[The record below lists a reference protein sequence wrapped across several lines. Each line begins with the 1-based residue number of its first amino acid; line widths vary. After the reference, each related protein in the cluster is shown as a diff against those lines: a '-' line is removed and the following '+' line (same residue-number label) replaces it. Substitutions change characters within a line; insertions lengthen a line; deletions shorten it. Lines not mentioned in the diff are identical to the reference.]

1 MFEDYLREL
10 DKVKILEPDEESELW
25 RRFKIENDR
34 SARLKIIESY
44 QPLVFKIA
52 LPYRDLQSIMDI
64 IQEGTV
70 GLIESIEKF
79 EPDRGVAFSLF
90 AIHRIRGRMIDFLK
104 REKEIPTD
112 DEIFLELADSSPTA
126 QDLIENS
133 ELATQLHTAINRLP
147 RNEKN
152 VIQEMYLNDENASE
166 LASDMKLSLSHIYRL
181 QKKGMQRIRGMIS
194 RFISRW

>member
-25 RRFKIENDR
+25 RRFKNENDR

-52 LPYRDLQSIMDI
+52 LPYRDLQSIMDV

-70 GLIESIEKF
+70 GLIESVEKF
-79 EPDRGVAFSLF
+79 EPERGVAFSLF
-90 AIHRIRGRMIDFLK
+90 AIHRIRGRMIDYLK
-104 REKEIPTD
+104 REKEIPTNE
-112 DEIFLELADSSPTA
+112 EIFLDLADSSPTA
-126 QDLIENS
+126 QDLVESS
-133 ELATQLHTAINRLP
+133 ELAAQLHTAINRLP

-166 LASDMKLSLSHIYRL
+166 LASDMKLSISHIYRL
-181 QKKGMQRIRGMIS
+181 QKKGMQRIRGMLS
-194 RFISRW
+194 RFISSW

>member
-25 RRFKIENDR
+25 RRFKNENDR

-52 LPYRDLQSIMDI
+52 LPYRDLQSIMDV

-70 GLIESIEKF
+70 GLIESVEKF
-79 EPDRGVAFSLF
+79 EPERGVAFSLF
-90 AIHRIRGRMIDFLK
+90 AIHRIRGRMIDYLK

-112 DEIFLELADSSPTA
+112 EEIFLDLADSSPTA
-126 QDLIENS
+126 QDLVESS
-133 ELATQLHTAINRLP
+133 ELAAQLHTAINRLP

-166 LASDMKLSLSHIYRL
+166 LASDMKLSISHIYRL
-181 QKKGMQRIRGMIS
+181 QKKGMQRIRGMLS
-194 RFISRW
+194 RFISSW

>member
-25 RRFKIENDR
+25 RRFKNENDR

-52 LPYRDLQSIMDI
+52 LPYRDLQSIMDV

-70 GLIESIEKF
+70 GLIESVEKF
-79 EPDRGVAFSLF
+79 EPERGVAFSLF
-90 AIHRIRGRMIDFLK
+90 AIHRIRGRMIDYLK

-112 DEIFLELADSSPTA
+112 EEIFLDLADSSPTA
-126 QDLIENS
+126 QDLVESS

-166 LASDMKLSLSHIYRL
+166 LASDMKLSISHIYRL
-181 QKKGMQRIRGMIS
+181 QKKGMQRIRGMLS
-194 RFISRW
+194 RFISSW

>member
-25 RRFKIENDR
+25 RRFKNENDR

-52 LPYRDLQSIMDI
+52 LPYRDLQSIMDV

-70 GLIESIEKF
+70 GLIESVEKF
-79 EPDRGVAFSLF
+79 EPERGVAFSLF
-90 AIHRIRGRMIDFLK
+90 AIHRIRGRMIDYLK
-104 REKEIPTD
+104 REKEIPTNE
-112 DEIFLELADSSPTA
+112 EIFLDLADSSPTA
-126 QDLIENS
+126 QDLVESS

-166 LASDMKLSLSHIYRL
+166 LASDMKLSISHIYRL
-181 QKKGMQRIRGMIS
+181 QKKGMQRIRGMLS
-194 RFISRW
+194 RFISSW